1 MIDRIEYNV
10 TNAVE
15 YVEKAKG
22 DTKKAVSYQSK
33 ARRVSH
39 SVPPCV
45 TMVNYCHCVTMEMAN
60 LWLVAWLWVSVH
72 DKRRGG

>member
-1 MIDRIEYNV
+1 MAATAPTTSVSYSCLLQGEMIDRIEYNV

-33 ARRVSH
+33 ARRVS
-39 SVPPCV
+39 
-45 TMVNYCHCVTMEMAN
+45 TMFPA
-60 LWLVAWLWVSVH
+60 
-72 DKRRGG
+72 RGKM

>member
-33 ARRVSH
+33 ARRVSGRA
-39 SVPPCV
+39 S
-45 TMVNYCHCVTMEMAN
+45 MALAN
-60 LWLVAWLWVSVH
+60 CDFIFTLNMRILQSFN
-72 DKRRGG
+72 RER

>member
-33 ARRVSH
+33 ARRVSGTFRA
-39 SVPPCV
+39 VR
-45 TMVNYCHCVTMEMAN
+45 AAQ
-60 LWLVAWLWVSVH
+60 L
-72 DKRRGG
+72 G